1 MPPSDNESSD
11 DETQDF
17 TTTNV
22 LLGYA
27 SKESTDDSFSQLGGY
42 PVRLHPTKMVKK
54 DLRSQRIYRDG
65 SSRRILHLRTWQDA
79 KSATE

>member
-11 DETQDF
+11 DETDAF

-27 SKESTDDSFSQLGGY
+27 SKEPTDDLFSQLGGY
-42 PVRLHPTKMVKK
+42 PVCPTPTTRGFFFFFLD
-54 DLRSQRIYRDG
+54 DLS
-65 SSRRILHLRTWQDA
+65 
-79 KSATE
+79 K